1 MDFGKLLKNTAPE
14 MGSNLTIKI
23 GNPPSLTVRKCF
35 CMWSDLLGFG
45 SLFEEKNWNLDVE
58 QCRKIYD
65 RLETAHSA
73 VLYYSSPQERNL
85 ILNDGIA
92 KVYHPYTKKIGPNNI
107 LSISLFFRSCVEL
120 HMSISKAEHDIGY
133 PGCRSVI
140 AFGDNIEYLAD
151 EIRLDDYILNYSKPQ
166 GSDLSELAKKTG
178 NPVVVYNPKELQ
190 MNTAFSKAYMIEAGG
205 TRSGIPGNYMY
216 IDQSVLDGI
225 ALYAKDSGYVPL
237 QIKDKDGIKFFV
249 PYKEGNL
256 SEVIIGFCF
265 DKEVIV
271 PSDIRYRTKVYKLL
285 RYYPWDE
292 KTDDFFFDLNNP

>member
-1 MDFGKLLKNTAPE
+1 M
-14 MGSNLTIKI
+14 
-23 GNPPSLTVRKCF
+23 
-35 CMWSDLLGFG
+35 
-45 SLFEEKNWNLDVE
+45 
-58 QCRKIYD
+58 
-65 RLETAHSA
+65 
-73 VLYYSSPQERNL
+73 
-85 ILNDGIA
+85 
-92 KVYHPYTKKIGPNNI
+92 
-107 LSISLFFRSCVEL
+107 SISLFFRSCVEL

-151 EIRLDDYILNYSKPQ
+151 EIRLDDYILNYTKPQ
-166 GSDLSELAKKTG
+166 GADLSELAKKTG

-190 MNTAFSKAYMIEAGG
+190 MNTAFSKAYMIESGG
-205 TRSGIPGNYMY
+205 TRAGIPGNFMY

-237 QIKDKDGIKFFV
+237 QIEDKDGIKFFV

-265 DKEVIV
+265 DKDVII

-292 KTDDFFFDLNNP
+292 KTEDFFFDLNNP